1 VAGADWICGHKS
13 AARLQTKKRRK
24 IMAYEIKKAAVL
36 GAGVMGATIAAH
48 LTNAGIEC
56 VLLDIIPFELT
67 EADKAQGLTEKSPA
81 WRNRFAANGLAGVVK
96 SKPAGFFTKK
106 NASMVQVGNF
116 EDDLGRLADVDWI
129 IEVVIENLK
138 IKQELFAK
146 VEKIV
151 RPDCIV
157 TTNTSGIPIKDI
169 TAKFGAKLKEHF
181 LGTHFFNPP
190 RYMKLLEI
198 IPGQETRPEVV
209 SYMTRFCEQVLGK
222 GVVICKDVPNFIGNR
237 IGVFDISN
245 ALRLTV
251 EKDLKIDAADAIIG
265 KALGRPGTAIFGTL
279 DLVGL
284 DTGHHVMTNLHAAV
298 PDDEMREMFVPLE
311 FMNKMMELKW
321 LGNKTKQGFYKKT
334 KDAKGKKAKLML
346 DYHTMEYVPANRPKF
361 ASVSDAK
368 KKSDDGVAATIKVM
382 FNGTDIAGEM
392 TREYLCNNFI
402 YAANRVP
409 EICDTIVGIDNAMKW
424 GYNHQLGPF
433 ETWDAIGVREA
444 VEVMKKLKKK
454 VPKKIEEMLKKGCET
469 FYEKKE
475 DGLYFYDFEKKGY
488 LKLEVNPRIILLPD
502 LKAQNKLIRK
512 NASASLIDI
521 GDGVA
526 CLEFHTKMNAVDD
539 GMIDM
544 INASCDIVEKD
555 FVGMVVGSHATN
567 FSAGANIFKVLLAIQ
582 KGDWDI
588 IEQLAA
594 GFQNA
599 NMRMKYLSKP
609 VVSAPAGLALG
620 GGCEMA
626 MHAAKCQPCGETY
639 IGLVEVG
646 VGVIPGGG
654 GCKELM
660 VRVTEGLPDGV
671 LDAGLNLQHVYAKA
685 FENIAMAKVAT
696 SAVEG
701 MELGYI
707 RKTENISLGR
717 DQQLWDAKQVA
728 LGLAKFYKKPRPAL
742 IPVMGENL
750 RGMTDAILYNMRQGN
765 FASDYDVHVSRKVA
779 HILSGGDC
787 AEGTLVTEEEILAL
801 EREAFLSLCGEKK
814 TQDRIMHMLNTGKPL
829 RN

>member
-1 VAGADWICGHKS
+1 
-13 AARLQTKKRRK
+13 
-24 IMAYEIKKAAVL
+24 MAYEIKKAAVL

-96 SKPAGFFTKK
+96 SKPAGFYSKK
-106 NASMVQVGNF
+106 NASMIKVGNF
-116 EDDLGRLADVDWI
+116 EDNLNWLADVDWV
-129 IEVVIENLK
+129 IEVVVENLK

-146 VEKIV
+146 VEKVV
-151 RPDCIV
+151 RPNCIV

-198 IPGQETRPEVV
+198 IPGQNTKPEVV

-237 IGVFDISN
+237 IGSFDISN
-245 ALRLTV
+245 AIRLTV
-251 EKDLKIDAADAIIG
+251 QKDLKLDEADAIIS
-265 KALGRPGTAIFGTL
+265 KALGRPGSAIFGTL

-284 DTGHHVMTNLHAAV
+284 DTAHHVSSNLYAAV
-298 PDDEMREMFVPLE
+298 PDDEMREIFAPSEL
-311 FMNKMMELKW
+311 MNKMMELKW
-321 LGNKTKQGFYKKT
+321 LGNKTKQGFYKRT

-346 DYHTMEYVPANRPKF
+346 DYHTMEYVPAGKPRF
-361 ASVSDAK
+361 ETVSAAK
-368 KKSDDGVAATIKVM
+368 KKSDEGAAATLKVM
-382 FNGTDIAGEM
+382 FNGADIAGEV

-409 EICDTIVGIDNAMKW
+409 EICDNIVGIDNAMKW

-444 VEVMKKLKKK
+444 VEVMKKLKLK
-454 VPKKIEEMLKKGCET
+454 VPKKIEEMLKKGCER
-469 FYEKKE
+469 FYDKKE
-475 DGLYFYDFEKKGY
+475 DGLYYYDFEKKGY
-488 LKLEVNPRIILLPD
+488 VKLEPNPRIILLPD
-502 LKAQNKLIRK
+502 LKDQNKLIKK
-512 NASASLIDI
+512 NKSASLVDI

-539 GMIDM
+539 GMIEM
-544 INASCDIVEKD
+544 ISEACDIVEKD
-555 FVGMVVGSHATN
+555 FTGLVVGNHAAN
-567 FSAGANIFKVLLAIQ
+567 FSAGANIFMVLLCIL
-582 KGDWDI
+582 KGDWDLLETS
-588 IEQLAA
+588 IEGL
-594 GFQNA
+594 QNA

-609 VVSAPAGLALG
+609 VVTAPAGLALG

-626 MHAAKCQPCGETY
+626 MHGAKCQPCGETY

-646 VGVIPGGG
+646 VGVIPAGG
-654 GCKELM
+654 GCKETML
-660 VRVTEGLPDGV
+660 RVTEGIPDGTI
-671 LDAGLNLQHVYAKA
+671 DAGMNLQHVYAKA
-685 FENIAMAKVAT
+685 FENIATAKVAT
-696 SAVEG
+696 SAAEA

-707 RKTENISLGR
+707 RKTEGISLNR
-717 DQQLWDAKQVA
+717 DQQIWDAKQVV
-728 LGLAKFYKKPRPAL
+728 LGLAKYYKKPRPAL
-742 IPVMGENL
+742 IPVMGENF
-750 RGMTDAILYNMRQGN
+750 RGMAEAILYNMRQGN
-765 FASDYDVHVSRKVA
+765 FISDYDLHVARKVA

-787 AEGTLVTEEEILAL
+787 AEGTLVTEQEILDL

-814 TQDRIMHMLNTGKPL
+814 TQDRIMHTLSTGKPL

>member
-1 VAGADWICGHKS
+1 
-13 AARLQTKKRRK
+13 
-24 IMAYEIKKAAVL
+24 MAYEIKKAAVL

-56 VLLDIIPFELT
+56 LLLDIIPFELT
-67 EADKAQGLTEKSPA
+67 EADKAQGLTDKSPA
-81 WRNRFAANGLAGVVK
+81 WRNRFAENGLAGVIK
-96 SKPAGFFTKK
+96 AKPAAFYTKK
-106 NASMVQVGNF
+106 NASLMRTGNL
-116 EDDLGRLADVDWI
+116 EDHLGWLADCDWV

-138 IKQELFAK
+138 IKQDLFAK
-146 VEKIV
+146 VEKVV
-151 RPDCIV
+151 RPECIV
-157 TTNTSGIPIKDI
+157 TTNTSGIPIKEI
-169 TAKFGAKLKEHF
+169 SAQFGPKLKAHF

-198 IPGQETRPEVV
+198 IPGAETNPEVV
-209 SYMTRFCEQVLGK
+209 AFMTQFCEEVLGK

-245 ALRLTV
+245 AVRLTIDKNLKV
-251 EKDLKIDAADAIIG
+251 EETDAIIS

-284 DTGHHVMTNLHAAV
+284 DTGFHVMNNLYAAV
-298 PDDEMREMFVPLE
+298 PDDEMREMFVPGE
-311 FMNKMMELKW
+311 FMKKMMELKW

-334 KDAKGKKAKLML
+334 KGTNGKKAKQAL
-346 DYHTMEYVPANRPKF
+346 DYHTMEYYPAGKPKF
-361 ASVSDAK
+361 ASVSDARK
-368 KKSDDGVAATIKVM
+368 KADDGVEATLKVM
-382 FNGTDIAGEM
+382 FNGTDIAGDV

-433 ETWDAIGVREA
+433 ETWDAVGVRDA
-444 VEVMKKLKKK
+444 VEVMKKIKKK
-454 VPKKIEEMLKKGCET
+454 VPKKIEEMLKKGFES
-469 FYEKKE
+469 FYLKKE
-475 DGLYFYDFEKKGY
+475 DGVYFYDFEKKDY
-488 LKLEVNPRIILLPD
+488 LKLEANPRIILLPD
-502 LKAQNKLIRK
+502 LKDRNKVVKK
-512 NASASLIDI
+512 NASATLVDI

-539 GMIDM
+539 GMIEM
-544 INASCDIVEKD
+544 IFASCAIVEKD
-555 FVGMVVGSHATN
+555 FAGMVVANHGTN

-588 IEQLAA
+588 LERLIAD
-594 GFQNA
+594 FQNA
-599 NMRMKYLSKP
+599 NMRMKYLSRP
-609 VVSAPAGLALG
+609 VVTAPAGLALG
-620 GGCEMA
+620 GGCEMT

-646 VGVIPGGG
+646 VGVIPAGG

-671 LDAGLNLQHVYAKA
+671 IEAGLNLQHVYAKA

-696 SAVEG
+696 SAVEA

-707 RKTENISLGR
+707 RKTETISLGR
-717 DQQLWDAKQVA
+717 AQQLWDAKQVA
-728 LGLAKFYKKPRPAL
+728 LGLSKFYKKPRPVQ
-742 IPVMGENL
+742 IPVMGENF
-750 RGMTDAILYNMRQGN
+750 RGMADAILFNMKHGG
-765 FASDYDVHVSRKVA
+765 FASDYDVYISRKVA

-787 AEGTLVTEEEILAL
+787 AEGTLVSEQEILDL
-801 EREAFLSLCGEKK
+801 EKEAFLSLCGEKK
-814 TQDRIMHMLNTGKPL
+814 TQDRIMHMLSTGKPL

>member
-1 VAGADWICGHKS
+1 
-13 AARLQTKKRRK
+13 
-24 IMAYEIKKAAVL
+24 MAYEIKKAAVL
-36 GAGVMGATIAAH
+36 GSGVMGATIAAH

-81 WRNRFAANGLAGVVK
+81 WRNRFATNGLAGVVK

-106 NASMVQVGNF
+106 NASMIRVGNF
-116 EDDLGRLADVDWI
+116 EDNLGWLAGVDWV

-146 VEKIV
+146 VEKVV
-151 RPDCIV
+151 RPDCII

-169 TAKFGAKLKEHF
+169 TAKSGAKFKEHF

-209 SYMTRFCEQVLGK
+209 AYMTKFCEQVLGK

-245 ALRLTV
+245 AVRLTV
-251 EKDLKIDAADAIIG
+251 EKNLRIDEADAIIG

-284 DTGHHVMTNLHAAV
+284 DTGHHVMTNLYAAV
-298 PDDEMREMFVPLE
+298 PDDEMREMFVPGE

-346 DYHTMEYVPANRPKF
+346 DYHTMEYVPANKPKF

-382 FNGTDIAGEM
+382 FQGVDIAGEV

-454 VPKKIEEMLKKGCET
+454 VPKKIEEMLKKGCER
-469 FYEKKE
+469 FYERKE

-488 LKLEVNPRIILLPD
+488 VKLEANPRIILLPE
-502 LKAQNKLIRK
+502 LKAQNKLIKK
-512 NASASLIDI
+512 NASASLVDI

-539 GMIDM
+539 GMIEM
-544 INASCDIVEKD
+544 IFASCDIVEKD
-555 FVGMVVGSHATN
+555 FVGMVVGSHAAN
-567 FSAGANIFKVLLAIQ
+567 FSAGANIFKVLLGIQ
-582 KGDWDI
+582 RGDWDI

-599 NMRMKYLSKP
+599 NMRMKYLAKP

-639 IGLVEVG
+639 MGLVEVG

-671 LDAGLNLQHVYAKA
+671 IDAGLNLQHVYAKA

-696 SAVEG
+696 SAVEA

-717 DQQLWDAKQVA
+717 DQQLWDAKQVV

-750 RGMTDAILYNMRQGN
+750 RGMTDAILYNMRHGN
-765 FASDYDVHVSRKVA
+765 FASDYDVHVSRKLA

>member
-1 VAGADWICGHKS
+1 MCGHKS
-13 AARLQTKKRRK
+13 ATRLQTNKRRK

-36 GAGVMGATIAAH
+36 GSGVMGATIAAH

-67 EADKAQGLTEKSPA
+67 EADKASGLTDKSPA
-81 WRNRFAANGLAGVVK
+81 WRNRFATNGLANVVK
-96 SKPAGFFTKK
+96 SKPAGFFSKK
-106 NASMVQVGNF
+106 NASMIKVGNF
-116 EDDLGRLADVDWI
+116 EDNMGWLAGVDWV

-146 VEKIV
+146 VEKVV
-151 RPDCIV
+151 RPECIV
-157 TTNTSGIPIKDI
+157 TTNTSGIPIHDI
-169 TAKFGAKLKEHF
+169 TAKSGAKFKEHF

-198 IPGQETRPEVV
+198 IPGQQTKPEVV
-209 SYMTRFCEQVLGK
+209 AYMTRFCEQVLGK

-237 IGVFDISN
+237 IGIFDFSN
-245 ALRLTV
+245 AIHLTV
-251 EKDLKIDAADAIIG
+251 EKNLRFDETDAIIG
-265 KALGRPGTAIFGTL
+265 KALGRPGTSIFGTI

-284 DTGHHVMTNLHAAV
+284 DTGHHVMTNLYAAV
-298 PDDEMREMFVPLE
+298 PDDEMREMFVPSD
-311 FMNKMMELKW
+311 FWNKMIELKW
-321 LGNKTKQGFYKKT
+321 LGNKTKQGFYKRT
-334 KDAKGKKAKLML
+334 KDAKGKPGKLML
-346 DYHTMEYVPANRPKF
+346 DYHTMEYVPANRPRF

-382 FNGTDIAGEM
+382 FNGTDIAGEV

-424 GYNHQLGPF
+424 GFNHQLGPF
-433 ETWDAIGVREA
+433 ESWDAIGVREA

-454 VPKKIEEMLKKGCET
+454 IPKKIEEMLKKGNES
-469 FYEKKE
+469 FYLKKE
-475 DGLYFYDFEKKGY
+475 DGVYFYDFEKKDY
-488 LKLEVNPRIILLPD
+488 VKLEANPRIILLPD
-502 LKAQNKLIRK
+502 LKTQGKLIKK
-512 NASASLIDI
+512 NGSASLIDI
-521 GDGVA
+521 GEGVA

-539 GMIDM
+539 GMIEM
-544 INASCDIVEKD
+544 IFAACDIVEKD
-555 FVGMVVGSHATN
+555 FIGMVIGSHATN

-582 KGDWDI
+582 MGDWDI
-588 IEQLAA
+588 IEKLVAD
-594 GFQNA
+594 FQRA
-599 NMRMKYLSKP
+599 NMQMKYLSKP

-620 GGCEMA
+620 GGCEMS

-646 VGVIPGGG
+646 VGVIPAGG

-660 VRVTEGLPDGV
+660 VRVTEGIPDGV
-671 LDAGLNLQHVYAKA
+671 IDAGMNLQNVYAKA

-717 DQQLWDAKQVA
+717 DQQLWDAKQVV
-728 LGLAKFYKKPRPAL
+728 LGLAKFYKKPRPVL
-742 IPVMGENL
+742 IPVMGENF
-750 RGMTDAILYNMRQGN
+750 RGMADAILYNMRHGN

>member
-1 VAGADWICGHKS
+1 
-13 AARLQTKKRRK
+13 
-24 IMAYEIKKAAVL
+24 MAYEIKKAAVL

-56 VLLDIIPFELT
+56 LLLDIIPFDLT
-67 EADKAQGLTEKSPA
+67 ETDKAQGLTEKSPA
-81 WRNRFAANGLAGVVK
+81 WRNRFAENGLAGVIK
-96 SKPAGFFTKK
+96 SKPAGFYTKK
-106 NASMVQVGNF
+106 NAAMIKTGNL
-116 EDDLGRLADVDWI
+116 EDHMGWLAEVDWV
-129 IEVVIENLK
+129 IEVIVENLK

-146 VEKIV
+146 VEKVV
-151 RPDCIV
+151 RPECIV
-157 TTNTSGIPIKDI
+157 TTNTSGIPIKEI
-169 TAKFGAKLKEHF
+169 SAQFGPKLKGHF

-198 IPGQETRPEVV
+198 IPGAETKPEVV
-209 SYMTRFCEQVLGK
+209 AFMTRFCEEVLGK

-245 ALRLTV
+245 AVRLTIEKNLKV
-251 EKDLKIDAADAIIG
+251 EEADAIIS

-284 DTGHHVMTNLHAAV
+284 DTGFHVMNNLYAAV
-298 PDDEMREMFVPLE
+298 PDDEMREMFVPAE
-311 FMNKMMELKW
+311 FMKKMMELKW

-334 KDAKGKKAKLML
+334 NGKNGKKAKLAL
-346 DYHTMEYVPANRPKF
+346 DYHTMEYYPSGKPKF
-361 ASVSDAK
+361 ASVSDARK
-368 KKSDDGVAATIKVM
+368 KADDGVELTLKVM
-382 FNGTDIAGEM
+382 FNGTDIAGDV

-433 ETWDAIGVREA
+433 ETWDAVGVRDA
-444 VEVMKKLKKK
+444 VEVMKKLKLK
-454 VPKKIEEMLKKGCET
+454 VPKKIEEMLKKGFEF
-469 FYEKKE
+469 FYLKKE
-475 DGLYFYDFEKKGY
+475 DGIYFYDFEKKDY
-488 LKLEVNPRIILLPD
+488 VKLEANPRIILLPD
-502 LKAQNKLIRK
+502 LKERNKLIKK
-512 NASASLIDI
+512 NQSASLVDI

-544 INASCDIVEKD
+544 IFSSCAIVEKD
-555 FVGMVVGSHATN
+555 FTGMVVANHGTN

-588 IEQLAA
+588 LERLLTD
-594 GFQNA
+594 FQNA
-599 NMRMKYLSKP
+599 NMRMKYLSRP

-620 GGCEMA
+620 GGCEMT
-626 MHAAKCQPCGETY
+626 MHAAQCQPCGETY

-646 VGVIPGGG
+646 VGVIPAGG

-660 VRVTEGLPDGV
+660 VRLTEGIPDGV
-671 LDAGLNLQHVYAKA
+671 VEGGMNLQNIYAKA

-696 SAVEG
+696 SAVEA

-717 DQQLWDAKQVA
+717 SQQLWDAKQVA
-728 LGLAKFYKKPRPAL
+728 LGLAKFYKKPRPVQ
-742 IPVMGENL
+742 IPVMGENF
-750 RGMTDAILYNMRQGN
+750 RGMADAILYNMQHGG
-765 FASDYDVHVSRKVA
+765 FASEYDVHISHKVA

-787 AEGTLVTEEEILAL
+787 AEGTLVSEQEILDL
-801 EREAFLSLCGEKK
+801 EKEAFLSLAGERK
-814 TQDRIMHMLNTGKPL
+814 TQDRIMHMLSTGKPL